1 MASFGHVA
9 VGLLIG
15 QLHGGGGERAGD
27 QRPAL
32 GTMAVF
38 TGLAMLPDADVIMVA
53 FGTADRGVLGHR
65 GASHSLPVALV
76 IGLLIAYLMQRYGW
90 PVVRTAVMAT
100 AAVASHAVLDYLGEG
115 GRGLPLLWPF
125 AEMRFQSPVRIFP
138 DAPRWP
144 ATLSGR
150 GLTNIATEMLV
161 FAPLTIYA
169 LWPRLATNVLRL
181 LRRQPAVELVV
192 VDNGATEPAASPVA
206 TPAHAPASAA
216 AALSALPPAPPDT
229 ERVAS
234 TAEFGPPTAT
244 ATDAATAA
252 VAAEQPSTDRDPP
265 LRSAG

>member
-1 MASFGHVA
+1 MLEIRRVANTLDVMASFGHVA

-27 QRPAL
+27 RRPSL
-32 GTMAVF
+32 GT
-38 TGLAMLPDADVIMVA
+38 MVA

-76 IGLLIAYLMQRYGW
+76 IGLLIAYVMQRYGW
-90 PVVRTAVMAT
+90 PVLRTAVMAT
-100 AAVASHAVLDYLGEG
+100 AAVASHAVLDFLGEG

-125 AEMRFQSPVRIFP
+125 AEMRFLSPVRIFP

-144 ATLSGR
+144 ATMSGR

-161 FAPLTIYA
+161 FAPLTVYA
-169 LWPRLATNVLRL
+169 LWPRLATNVIRL
-181 LRRQPAVELVV
+181 LRRQPAVVELVV
-192 VDNGATEPAASPVA
+192 VDSGATEPTASPLA
-206 TPAHAPASAA
+206 TPVRAPAIVPT
-216 AALSALPPAPPDT
+216 LPPAPPDT

-244 ATDAATAA
+244 ASDAATAA
-252 VAAEQPSTDRDPP
+252 VANDQPSTDRDPP